1 MNFQKLT
8 LTVLVLVT
16 IFTVA
21 CERKSRPVA
30 ARKGFVNAE
39 HAVSDEAS
47 TVEPYKVAAHAG
59 VEDVLPKAPGKEGA
73 LNGAELY
80 KTHCSACHQLTGQ
93 GLPGV
98 FPPLVK
104 SPYVVSDN
112 KERMAGIML
121 YGLMGPINVLG
132 TTYNGAMTA
141 VGMMAKLSNEE
152 LSAISGYVRSSW
164 GNKADPIEAAVF
176 EGVKKKYGARG
187 PFNIQ
192 ELGEE
197 K

>member
-1 MNFQKLT
+1 MKAQKHLFLCILLILLT
-8 LTVLVLVT
+8 
-16 IFTVA
+16 ISA

-30 ARKGFVNAE
+30 ARKGTVLQE
-39 HAVSDEAS
+39 QVRSEDVSQIDVHAMAS
-47 TVEPYKVAAHAG
+47 SVGE
-59 VEDVLPKAPGKEGA
+59 EDVLPKPAGFKGV

-80 KTHCSACHQLTGQ
+80 KTHCSACHQLNGA
-93 GLPGV
+93 GLPPA
-98 FPPLVK
+98 FPPLVN
-104 SPYVVSDN
+104 SPYVTKND
-112 KERMAGIML
+112 ERMAAIMI

-132 TTYNGAMTA
+132 TVYNGVMTS
-141 VGMMAKLSNEE
+141 VGMSANLSGEE

-164 GNKADPIEAAVF
+164 GNKAEPIPASVF
-176 EGVKKKYGARG
+176 EETKKKYGARG